1 MSYKNGWG
9 VKQDYAKA
17 YELFNK
23 SVEQGRGE
31 EGAGALVNLAY
42 MYMSGTVVEKN
53 YNKAFEL
60 LSKAVKMEKS
70 ETNSTEAQAVAHY
83 NLGVLYERGGCLKI
97 IQKPKSIFYIQ
108 LRMGI

>member
-42 MYMSGTVVEKN
+42 MYMSDTVVEKN

-83 NLGVLYERGGCLKI
+83 NLGVLYERGGYASRLF
-97 IQKPKSIFYIQ
+97 KS
-108 LRMGI
+108 LRAFFTFS

>member
-42 MYMSGTVVEKN
+42 MYMSDTVVEKN

-83 NLGVLYERGGCLKI
+83 NLGVLYERGGDASRLF
-97 IQKPKSIFYIQ
+97 KS
-108 LRMGI
+108 LRAFFTFS